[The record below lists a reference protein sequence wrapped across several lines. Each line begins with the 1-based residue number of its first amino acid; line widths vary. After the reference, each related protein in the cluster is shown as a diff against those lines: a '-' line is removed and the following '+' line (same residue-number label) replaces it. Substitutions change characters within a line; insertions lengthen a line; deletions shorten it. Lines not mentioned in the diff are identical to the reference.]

1 MLVNFNHTQ
10 ALRIVL
16 VQNRLNATGFTGPA
30 VTKEQYVICLTPLH
44 KGFGIFHKALLL
56 QFVANQIVKIYV
68 RSIANGYKFYTIF
81 FVDDAEGFVQTKLAY
96 AISFVEAGHQVKN
109 FVFISSLFNSST
121 KLLHTLTDIF
131 IVATFTLFNGMVIA
145 NDAKAVNAQL
155 FFQRSE
161 VVIKKLFKNCKVAL
175 RKLVYTA
182 NASTLFFASN
192 AKGIFTAYQKI
203 SQVVAPQVGVKPTNG
218 SNVKKLMDLLINAG
232 DELFL
237 LVIASVKFFANV
249 RQREEQVVCVQ
260 VAVYN

>member
-16 VQNRLNATGFTGPA
+16 VQNCLDATGFTGTA
-30 VTKEQYVICLTPLH
+30 ITKEQYVICLTSLH

-56 QFVANQIVKIYV
+56 QFVANQVVKIYGS
-68 RSIANGYKFYTIF
+68 SIADGYKLYPIF
-81 FVDDAEGFVQTKLAY
+81 LVYDAEGFVQAQLAY

-121 KLLHTLTDIF
+121 KLLYTFADIF
-131 IVATFTLFNGMVIA
+131 IVATFTFFNGVVIA
-145 NDAKAVNAQL
+145 NDAKAINAQL

-161 VVIKKLFKNCKVAL
+161 VIIKKLFENSKVAF
-175 RKLVYTA
+175 RKLVYAT
-182 NASTLFFASN
+182 NASALFFTSN
-192 AKGIFTAYQKI
+192 AKGILAAYQQI
-203 SQVVAPQVGVKPTNG
+203 SQIVVPQVGVKTTNG
-218 SNVKKLMDLLINAG
+218 SNVKEFMDLLINAG

-249 RQREEQVVCVQ
+249 RQREQ
-260 VAVYN
+260 